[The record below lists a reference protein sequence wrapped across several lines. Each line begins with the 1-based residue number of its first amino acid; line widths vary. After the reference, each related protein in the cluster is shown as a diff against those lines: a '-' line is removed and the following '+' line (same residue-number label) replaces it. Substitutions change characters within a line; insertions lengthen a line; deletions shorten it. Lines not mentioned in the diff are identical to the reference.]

1 MDTFPTL
8 LLLLIL
14 FSCVSLSAAHNITQ
28 IKSDEYIL
36 LAFKSHITLDP
47 SNILKNNWTSG
58 TSFCTWIGVTCDSR
72 RSRVTKL
79 NISDMGL
86 EGSIP
91 QEIGNLSSLAYLD
104 MSGNSFHGRLP
115 KDICSHNNLQRLKLL
130 DLSSNKLQGDIPSSL
145 YQCPQLESIDLSR
158 NSFGGYVPA
167 QISNITL
174 LKELDLGVNNLRDFG
189 VNGKAT
195 ALASNDILQF
205 LSNMMNT

>member
-1 MDTFPTL
+1 MDTFSTFFLLSL
-8 LLLLIL
+8 LLL
-14 FSCVSLSAAHNITQ
+14 FSCLSLSAAQNITQ
-28 IKSDEYIL
+28 IKSDESIL
-36 LAFKSHITLDP
+36 LALKSHITSDP
-47 SNILKNNWTSG
+47 HNMLKNNWTSG

-86 EGSIP
+86 EGSIS

-158 NSFGGYVPA
+158 NNLIGPIPSTIGNL
-167 QISNITL
+167 SNL
-174 LKELDLGVNNLRDFG
+174 QWLDLPSNKL
-189 VNGKAT
+189 NGE
-195 ALASNDILQF
+195 
-205 LSNMMNT
+205 